1 MHVYCLHVCNYVCVQ
16 LKQIYVQSH
25 VYIYIY
31 VCIYNI
37 FIHAYVKIVSLSLS
51 PSPAPSAS
59 LLASELNVAYSCVY
73 VHACMQT

>member
-1 MHVYCLHVCNYVCVQ
+1 MQ
-16 LKQIYVQSH
+16 LCMRAVKTNICTITC